1 MDTMPWFIPLMIFA
15 ARVCDVSVGTV
26 RVMLV
31 IQGKRWA
38 SAGLGVLEVTIW
50 VLAVREA
57 LAYIPNPFA
66 IIAYAGGFA
75 AGTLVGMTIE
85 DKLAIGYRAV
95 RIINPEAE
103 LDVARVLRELGYRAT
118 KLPGYGRDGP
128 VEVVFCVLKRRALR
142 DLLASVREIAPKSF
156 VTIERVD
163 RPKGGGFDR
172 RAAGVQSS
180 LMSGI
185 RK

>member
-1 MDTMPWFIPLMIFA
+1 MTAIPWYIPLLIFL
-15 ARVCDVSVGTV
+15 ARVCDVSVGTI

-31 IQGKRWA
+31 IQGRRYMA
-38 SAGLGVLEVTIW
+38 AALGMLEVTIW

-66 IIAYAGGFA
+66 IVAYAGGFA
-75 AGTLVGMTIE
+75 TGTLVGMTIE
-85 DKLAIGYRAV
+85 DKLAFGYRAV
-95 RIINPEAE
+95 RIINPEAHV
-103 LDVARVLRELGYRAT
+103 DVARVLRELGYRAT

-128 VEVVFCVLKRRALR
+128 VEVVFSVIRRRGLR
-142 DLLASVREIAPKSF
+142 QFMDHVAEVAPKSF

-172 RAAGVQSS
+172 RAAGVQGS
-180 LMSGI
+180 LTGGL

>member
-1 MDTMPWFIPLMIFA
+1 MPWFIPFMIFF
-15 ARVCDVSVGTV
+15 ARICDVSVGTV
-26 RVMLV
+26 RVMFV

-38 SAGLGVLEVTIW
+38 SALLGVLEVTIW
-50 VLAVREA
+50 VIAVREA

-95 RIINPEAE
+95 RIINPEAA

-128 VEVVFCVLKRRALR
+128 VEVVFCVIKRRALR
-142 DLLASVREIAPKSF
+142 DLLARVREIAPQSF

-163 RPKGGGFDR
+163 RPTGGGFDR
-172 RAAGVQSS
+172 RAAGVQGS
-180 LMSGI
+180 LMGGL